1 MKRNIIEVPDG
12 LILNAASLA
21 LKYGVSIN
29 KVPEWEERGMPYFEY
44 GPKGRRYHST
54 DVNQWMRDQS
64 VTNKK
69 TRSPATPEQVKRG

>member
-64 VTNKK
+64 VRNKK
-69 TRSPATPEQVKRG
+69 TKKGAISE